1 MNSFNFILN
10 ECGGVLARRVAA
22 GVSLTRSDGQV
33 VEREQGS
40 RAAGNSRIF
49 QTSPRSIFQS
59 TTTLYLLIEVLYL
72 LTRSL
77 AASPSIFVE
86 PPHHSFCSLKAQTGY
101 LRNLV
106 VSRIL
111 FTGRVRPLSV
121 EDGSPQLSQFYPA
134 RRLVALAPKPS
145 TDQNLSSG
153 CSVHQSSSLCNF
165 INPTKS

>member
-1 MNSFNFILN
+1 MS
-10 ECGGVLARRVAA
+10 AVASA
-22 GVSLTRSDGQV
+22 SRDQTVRLWNASKGQ
-33 VEREQGS
+33 ELL
-40 RAAGNSRIF
+40 F

-59 TTTLYLLIEVLYL
+59 TTLYLLIEVLYL

-134 RRLVALAPKPS
+134 WRLVALAPKPS